1 MKIFIEQTDERFISG
16 WATII
21 WRAVEKNVRRLQ
33 ERIYRATERQ
43 AWRQVRNLQKLLAR
57 SISNKL
63 LAIRLVTQQNQGRK
77 TPGVDGVVYDT
88 PEKRWAFSQEKLSL
102 KGYRPTAVKRVYIPK
117 GEGKQRPLGIPTIKD
132 RVMQAIVK
140 AALEPEWE
148 AKFEANSYGF
158 RPGRRA
164 MDAIEQLHST
174 LNKPGGSD
182 WILDA
187 DLKGCF
193 DNIAHE
199 PLLAHIP
206 VFTTTIRRWLKAGVV
221 ELGHYTETDSG
232 TPQGGIISPLLANIA
247 LDGMERLFG
256 GETQQG
262 QPVRPSNKRGWK
274 KGISLI
280 RYADDFVVTAP
291 SKQVIEQEVL
301 PRLNHFL
308 SQRGLSLNQ
317 TKTRIVHRQEGFNF
331 LGFTIRRFGRKLLV
345 KPQKEKVRAHLC
357 HLKHILMTNRQATL
371 EQIVQKLNPVIW
383 GWANYYRHVV
393 AKETLAYVEYHLW
406 HLMWHWAKRRHP
418 TKNTKWVKQHYYKQM
433 GRRQMVFGNLNVTLR
448 NPVSIPIIR
457 YAKVIGRYSPYNPAL
472 RDYWTRRYQRQ
483 VDQQTNSRLKQ
494 TVLQQQD
501 YQCGQCHLPFLPDD
515 PIHFHHIVP
524 RNNGGSDA
532 PHNRVALHP
541 YCHHQFHQRYGY
553 RCSRLEPLAR

>member
-1 MKIFIEQTDERFISG
+1 MKIFIEQTDKRALSG

-43 AWRQVRNLQKLLAR
+43 AWRQVRNLQKLLGR

-63 LAIRLVTQQNQGRK
+63 LAIRLVTPQNQGRH
-77 TPGVDGVVYDT
+77 TPGLDGLVYDT
-88 PEKRWAFSQEKLSL
+88 PEKRWDFSREKFSLS
-102 KGYRPTAVKRVYIPK
+102 GYQPTAVKRVYIPK
-117 GEGKQRPLGIPTIKD
+117 GEGQQRPIGIPTMKD

-140 AALEPEWE
+140 AALEAEWE

-158 RPGRRA
+158 RPGRRT
-164 MDAIEQLHST
+164 MDAIEQLHCT
-174 LNKPGGSD
+174 LNKPGSSN

-187 DLKGCF
+187 DLTGCF

-199 PLLAHIP
+199 PLLARISG
-206 VFTTTIRRWLKAGVV
+206 FITTIRRWLKAGVV
-221 ELGHYTETDSG
+221 ELGHYTDTDSG

-256 GETQQG
+256 SETKQG
-262 QPVRPSNKRGWK
+262 NPVRPSNKRGWK

-280 RYADDFVVTAP
+280 RYADDFVVMAP
-291 SKQVIEQEVL
+291 SKEMIEQEVL

-308 SQRGLSLNQ
+308 NQRGLSLNQ
-317 TKTRIVHRQEGFNF
+317 AKTRIVHRNEGFNF
-331 LGFTIRRFGRKLLV
+331 LGFHIRRYDRKLLI
-345 KPQKEKVRAHLC
+345 KPQKEKVQAHLK
-357 HLKHILMTNRQATL
+357 HLKHILMTNRQATID
-371 EQIVQKLNPVIW
+371 QIVPKLNPVIW
-383 GWANYYRHVV
+383 GWATYYRHVA
-393 AKETLAYVEYHLW
+393 AKETFTYVEHRLW

-418 TKNTKWVKQHYYKQM
+418 TKTAKWVKQRYYKQM
-433 GRRQMVFGNLNVTLR
+433 GRRQMVFGNQTVTLC

-457 YAKVIGRYSPYNPAL
+457 YVKIIGRHSPYNPTL
-472 RDYWTRRYQRQ
+472 KGYWLHRYQGQ
-483 VDQQTNSRLKQ
+483 VDQNTNSRLKQ
-494 TVLQQQD
+494 TVLQQD
-501 YQCGQCHLPFLPDD
+501 YHCGQCRLPFLPDD
-515 PIHFHHIVP
+515 LIHFHHIVP
-524 RNNGGSDA
+524 PAQWSSDA

-553 RCSRLEPLAR
+553 RCSRLEPLAG

>member
-1 MKIFIEQTDERFISG
+1 MKIFIEQTDERFILG

-77 TPGVDGVVYDT
+77 TPGVDGMVYDT

-117 GEGKQRPLGIPTIKD
+117 GEGKQRPLGIPTMKD

-164 MDAIEQLHST
+164 MDAIEQLHNT
-174 LNKPGGSD
+174 LNKPGSSD

-199 PLLAHIP
+199 PLLARIP

-232 TPQGGIISPLLANIA
+232 TPQGGVISPLLANIA

-256 GETQQG
+256 GETKQG

-280 RYADDFVVTAP
+280 RYADDFVVTTP

-308 SQRGLSLNQ
+308 NQRGLSLNQ
-317 TKTRIVHRQEGFNF
+317 AKTRIVHRQEGFNF

-345 KPQKEKVRAHLC
+345 KPLKEKVQAHLC
-357 HLKHILMTNRQATL
+357 HLKHILMTNRQATID
-371 EQIVQKLNPVIW
+371 QIVQKLNPVIW
-383 GWANYYRHVV
+383 GWANYYQHVA
-393 AKETLAYVEYHLW
+393 AKETFTYVEHRLW
-406 HLMWHWAKRRHP
+406 HLMWRWAKRRHP
-418 TKNTKWVKQHYYKQM
+418 TKNAKWVKQHYYKQM
-433 GRRQMVFGNLNVTLR
+433 GRRQMVFGNQNVTLR
-448 NPVSIPIIR
+448 NPVSMSIIR
-457 YAKVIGRYSPYNPAL
+457 YAKVIGRHSPYNPAL
-472 RDYWTRRYQRQ
+472 RDY
-483 VDQQTNSRLKQ
+483 
-494 TVLQQQD
+494 
-501 YQCGQCHLPFLPDD
+501 
-515 PIHFHHIVP
+515 
-524 RNNGGSDA
+524 
-532 PHNRVALHP
+532 
-541 YCHHQFHQRYGY
+541 
-553 RCSRLEPLAR
+553 

>member
-1 MKIFIEQTDERFISG
+1 MKIFIEQTDKRSYSG
-16 WATII
+16 WAGII

-77 TPGVDGVVYDT
+77 TPGLDGMVYDT

-102 KGYRPTAVKRVYIPK
+102 QGYRPTAVKRVYIPK

-132 RVMQAIVK
+132 RVMQALVK

-158 RPGRRA
+158 RPGRRT
-164 MDAIEQLHST
+164 MDAITQLHLT
-174 LNKPGGSD
+174 LNKPGSSD

-199 PLLAHIP
+199 PLLAKTP

-221 ELGHYTETDSG
+221 EGGAYTPTESG

-256 GETQQG
+256 GETKAG
-262 QPVRPSNKRGWK
+262 KPVRPSNKRGVN

-291 SKQVIEQEVL
+291 SKEILETYVIPTL
-301 PRLNHFL
+301 TTFL
-308 SQRGLSLNQ
+308 KARGLTLNQ
-317 TKTRIVHRQEGFNF
+317 DKTQIVQRHQGFNF
-331 LGFTIRRFGRKLLV
+331 LGYNLRRYQDMVLV
-345 KPQKEKVRAHLC
+345 KPQKEKVQAHLQ
-357 HLKHILMTNRQATL
+357 HLKHILTTHRQVTI
-371 EQIVQKLNPVIW
+371 EQLIHQLNPVIQ
-383 GWANYYRHVV
+383 GWVNYYRYVN
-393 AKETLAYVEYHLW
+393 AKETFNYVGHRLW
-406 HLMWHWAKRRHP
+406 WMLWRWARRRHP
-418 TKNTKWVKQHYYKQM
+418 KKSAKWVKQNYYTQV
-433 GRRQMVFGNLNVTLR
+433 RQQQMVFGTGKVNIRQPAAT
-448 NPVSIPIIR
+448 PIIR
-457 YAKVIGRYSPYNPAL
+457 YSKVKEQSSPYNPNL
-472 RDYWTRRYQRQ
+472 RSYWIGRQTRQ
-483 VDQQTNSRLKQ
+483 VAQQANSGLKQ
-494 TVLQQQD
+494 SILKQQD
-501 YQCGQCHLPFLPDD
+501 YRCGQCQLPFLPTDT
-515 PIHFHHIVP
+515 IHFHHIVP
-524 RNNGGSDA
+524 RNRGGTDA
-532 PHNRVALHP
+532 PHNRQALHSC
-541 YCHHQFHQRYGY
+541 CHHQFHQRYGY
-553 RCSRLEPLAR
+553 RSSRLEPLAG